1 MQYIISVVNLEAMS
15 FVVLC
20 SVLCK
25 YFSVTSISH
34 HMAKVFPMQFALLP
48 DADIVRSIIH

>member
-15 FVVLC
+15 FVVLF

-25 YFSVTSISH
+25 CFPVTSISH

-48 DADIVRSIIH
+48 DADIVRSIIR